1 MEAAKVFFRSNL
13 RFLRNRKKYSQEHLA
28 QLLGLT
34 RSKYTALE
42 NGQTENPP
50 LADLIRIS
58 DFFRIPLD
66 YLLRQD
72 LGRWSEYELRKL
84 ETGAKEYVNGKN
96 LRVLSITVT
105 PDNKED
111 MEYVPVKAKAG
122 YAAGHAD
129 PEVLAALPKVSL
141 PNLPSGGT

>member
-1 MEAAKVFFRSNL
+1 
-13 RFLRNRKKYSQEHLA
+13 

-50 LADLIRIS
+50 LVDLIRLS
-58 DFFRIPLD
+58 EFFRIPVD

-84 ETGAKEYVNGKN
+84 ETGAKEYINGKN

-105 PDNKED
+105 PDNKEN

-129 PEVLAALPKVSL
+129 PEFLAA
-141 PNLPSGGT
+141 

>member
-50 LADLIRIS
+50 LVDLIRLS
-58 DFFRIPLD
+58 EFFRIPVD

-84 ETGAKEYVNGKN
+84 ETGAKEYINGKN
-96 LRVLSITVT
+96 LRVL
-105 PDNKED
+105 
-111 MEYVPVKAKAG
+111 
-122 YAAGHAD
+122 
-129 PEVLAALPKVSL
+129 
-141 PNLPSGGT
+141 